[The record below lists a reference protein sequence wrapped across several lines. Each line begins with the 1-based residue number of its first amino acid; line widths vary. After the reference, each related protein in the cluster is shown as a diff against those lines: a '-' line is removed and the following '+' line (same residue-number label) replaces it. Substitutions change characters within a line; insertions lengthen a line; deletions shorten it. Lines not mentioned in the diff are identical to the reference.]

1 MPLPAI
7 LGIAGAASSLFNTI
21 NSIGAS
27 RKMKREAAAINPVWN
42 FKQSD
47 DAAEMKGFAQSRLNS
62 RNPFSEANRRGVQA
76 SQANMN
82 AAAQRNALDPSQAL
96 LLAAAGQGQADQSM
110 FNMGQQD
117 LAWQQQNQA
126 NYMNALQTGVNQDN
140 IENQFMAQK
149 FQIDQGRKDALMSAA
164 RQSTSNALS
173 NLGSTL
179 FTSALGAQQ
188 GMFNFGK
195 AATPTTGYNPVMQQ
209 SLVRFGTQGIQ
220 APGMINRTLTIP
232 TDGRFTPRVD

>member
-173 NLGSTL
+173 NMGSTL
-179 FTSALGAQQ
+179 FGAALGAQQ
-188 GMFNFGK
+188 GMFDFGK
-195 AATPTTGYNPVMQQ
+195 GAASAASVFGGNLGQQ
-209 SLVRFGTQGIQ
+209 SLVRFGAQV
-220 APGMINRTLTIP
+220 PGMINRTLTIP

>member
-1 MPLPAI
+1 
-7 LGIAGAASSLFNTI
+7 
-21 NSIGAS
+21 
-27 RKMKREAAAINPVWN
+27 
-42 FKQSD
+42 
-47 DAAEMKGFAQSRLNS
+47 MKGFAQSRLNS

-173 NLGSTL
+173 NMGSTL
-179 FTSALGAQQ
+179 FGAALGAQQ
-188 GMFNFGK
+188 GMFDFGK
-195 AATPTTGYNPVMQQ
+195 GAASAASVFGGNLGQQ
-209 SLVRFGTQGIQ
+209 SLVRFGAQV
-220 APGMINRTLTIP
+220 PGMINRTLTIP

>member
-76 SQANMN
+76 SQAGMLQT
-82 AAAQRNALDPSQAL
+82 AQRNAVDPSQL
-96 LLAAAGQGQADQSM
+96 LALAAASQGQADQSM
-110 FNMGQQD
+110 FNAGQQD
-117 LAWQQQNQA
+117 LAWQQMNQA

-173 NLGSTL
+173 NLGST
-179 FTSALGAQQ
+179 FIG
-188 GMFNFGK
+188 
-195 AATPTTGYNPVMQQ
+195 AATAG
-209 SLVRFGTQGIQ
+209 SKGAFGTGKLW
-220 APGMINRTLTIP
+220 G
-232 TDGRFTPRVD
+232 GK